1 VAKHGSFEKMSYKQ
15 KLQKKVQKTLRF
27 NDNIFTHETMREI
40 VGTDIWYKGKK
51 YHVGRMSYGDYFFE
65 PVKESRASR
74 ETDPFSSNTLWLY
87 PKEITNQYGIKQF
100 VLEVED

>member
-1 VAKHGSFEKMSYKQ
+1 
-15 KLQKKVQKTLRF
+15 
-27 NDNIFTHETMREI
+27 
-40 VGTDIWYKGKK
+40 
-51 YHVGRMSYGDYFFE
+51 MSYGDYFFE

>member
-1 VAKHGSFEKMSYKQ
+1 MSYKI
-15 KLQKKVQKTLRF
+15 KLQKKANRF
-27 NDNIFTHETMREI
+27 NNSIFSHETMRGI

-74 ETDPFSSNTLWLY
+74 ETDSFSSNTLWLY
-87 PKEITNQYGIKQF
+87 PKEINNQYGIKQF